1 MTRRII
7 CILVLGFSTLLSAC
21 APAVIGAGGAVAA
34 DAVAEDN
41 GSNLF

>member
-1 MTRRII
+1 MTQRII
-7 CILVLGFSTLLSAC
+7 CTFVLVSTAFLSAC

-41 GSNLF
+41 GGNLF